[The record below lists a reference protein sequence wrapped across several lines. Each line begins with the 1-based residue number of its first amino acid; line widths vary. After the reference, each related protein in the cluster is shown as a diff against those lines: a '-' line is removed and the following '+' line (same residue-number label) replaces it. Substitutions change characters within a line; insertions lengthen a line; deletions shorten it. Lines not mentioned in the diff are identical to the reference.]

1 MRILNQ
7 NYDQDKK
14 QPGHHSLTLEDR
26 RKLDL
31 SGVDDVLGFDESS
44 VLLRTSAGMLT
55 VEGEQL
61 HIRHMSVDCGELS
74 IEGKINGLIYVDKT
88 TRKNGLFGKRS
99 G

>member
-1 MRILNQ
+1 MNQ

-14 QPGHHSLTLEDR
+14 QSGHHSLTLEER
-26 RKLDL
+26 KKLDL

-61 HIRHMSVDCGELS
+61 HIQHMSVDSGELS

>member
-1 MRILNQ
+1 MNQ

-14 QPGHHSLTLEDR
+14 QLGHHSLTLEDR

-61 HIRHMSVDCGELS
+61 HIQHMSVDSGELS

>member
-1 MRILNQ
+1 MNQ

-14 QPGHHSLTLEDR
+14 QSGSHSLTLEAR

-31 SGVDDVLGFDESS
+31 SGVDDVLGFDENS

-55 VEGEQL
+55 VEGEEL
-61 HIRHMSVDCGELS
+61 HIQHMSVDSGELS

>member
-1 MRILNQ
+1 MNQ

-14 QPGHHSLTLEDR
+14 QSGHHSLTLEER
-26 RKLDL
+26 QKLDL

-61 HIRHMSVDCGELS
+61 HIQHMSVDSGELS